1 MNEFKDIL
9 EKAVS
14 VQDRS
19 VDPAADIARGRGEL
33 RKRRMTRF
41 GAGAAGMAVIAA
53 VSGVL
58 VTGGSDA
65 GSTTPTLAS
74 TTAPTTAGATP
85 ESKDSLAGIQLVAYT
100 GKQLPGY
107 DVGFVPKGWEIQ
119 GGDDFTLTIAPKGF
133 KDQDYNSFVGK
144 IAVMLESKDAAG
156 AEDYVPTE
164 EELKSWGMEGESFE
178 STTTE
183 ITVKGQEG
191 KLRRD
196 KETNSLPMVKVSFTD
211 AKGHNVVVQG
221 PLSLKWTDAQWVEF
235 AEGVKVLGNAE
246 AGVG

>member
-1 MNEFKDIL
+1 MNELKDIL
-9 EKAVS
+9 DKAVS
-14 VQDRS
+14 VQDRP

-58 VTGGSDA
+58 VTGGSDG
-65 GSTTPTLAS
+65 GSTPPALAG
-74 TTAPTTAGATP
+74 TTAPATTAAKG
-85 ESKDSLAGIQLVAYT
+85 SLPGIQLVAYT
-100 GKQLPGY
+100 GEQLPGY

-156 AEDYVPTE
+156 AEEDYVPTD
-164 EELKSWGMEGESFE
+164 EELKSWGMEPGSLD

-183 ITVKGQEG
+183 IEVSGQEG

-196 KETNSLPMVKVSFTD
+196 KETNDSPMVKVSFTD

-221 PLSLKWTDAQWVEF
+221 PLSLGWTDAQWVEF